1 MPTPQPFG
9 LLAQLCRAV
18 AAAAPDRAL
27 DAALVQLAE
36 LGIVPAGS
44 REERPWLELERGGK
58 NLSLVLRGP
67 LPAEELREPIAD
79 LLSLVLSRESEHEQ
93 ACRVRER
100 MEMLSA
106 ASFEGILIHIDNVL
120 IDANQRL
127 AEMLGYEHAE
137 MIGKKMLPLC
147 VAPEDQERVL
157 ERVKNR
163 IEGEYVI
170 TGVRKDGSRFRA
182 ELHGKQ
188 GRLGTRPVRVAAV
201 RDVTERERTNTLLRE
216 SETRLR
222 DLLEAAFDATVLS
235 RDGVIV
241 DVGGRFNE
249 IFGYA
254 REQTIGQ
261 PLANFVA
268 PAARPI
274 VAQMIAEQRAGAY
287 EAAAL
292 SVTGE
297 IIPVEIVG
305 VMSTFDGEP
314 VRVAALRDLREQRRR
329 EDERRK
335 LEQQVERSQ
344 RLESLG
350 VLAGGIAHD
359 FNNLLVGVLGN
370 AELLL
375 ERLRDPLDRQAAQG
389 IKSASERAAS
399 LTAQMLAYAGQRDLG
414 RREPTDLSLLFREL
428 GALLAATLS
437 KKAELRLS
445 IESGSVVLGD
455 RATLTQVLMN
465 LLTNASDALGDATGV
480 IEVRTRRVT
489 EPDSSFRHALGNVV
503 HPGDWVLITVRDT
516 GEGMD
521 EATVARIF
529 EPFFSTKAKGHG
541 LGLAACLGIV
551 SAHGGAIRVETKPGE
566 GSTFSLLLPASEASS
581 TTARERLTRSAEQP
595 CRVLVVDDEPF
606 VRTHLRRALM
616 RHGYSVSE
624 ASDGASGLTLLQ
636 SAEVD
641 VLVLDMTMPDMDG
654 AEVVRRIR
662 ARGSTVPIVLASGYL
677 EPTVERGLDRS
688 LVQGFLL
695 KPFGIADLIDA
706 IERARRAR

>member
-1 MPTPQPFG
+1 MPTSQPFG
-9 LLAQLCRAV
+9 LLAELCRAV
-18 AAAAPDRAL
+18 AGAPPERAL
-27 DAALVQLAE
+27 DAALVRLAE
-36 LGIVPAGS
+36 HGVVRAGS
-44 REERPWLELERGGK
+44 GEEHPWLELECGGRT
-58 NLSLVLRGP
+58 LSLALRGP
-67 LPAEELREPIAD
+67 APADELRQPISD
-79 LLSLVLSRESEHEQ
+79 LLNVALSRESEHEQ
-93 ACRVRER
+93 AFRVRER
-100 MEMLSA
+100 MDMLSA

-137 MIGKKMLPLC
+137 MIGKQMIPLC

-157 ERVKNR
+157 ERVKKR

-182 ELHGKQ
+182 ELHSKQ

-201 RDVTERERTNTLLRE
+201 RDVTERERTNNLLRE

-222 DLLEAAFDATVLS
+222 DLLETAFDVIVLS
-235 RDGVIV
+235 RNGIIV
-241 DVGGRFNE
+241 DVGGRFYE
-249 IFGYA
+249 ILGCT
-254 REQTIGQ
+254 REQAIGR
-261 PLANFVA
+261 PLSDFVA
-268 PAARPI
+268 PGARPL
-274 VAQMIAEQRAGAY
+274 VARMVSEQRAGAY
-287 EAAAL
+287 QAHAL
-292 SVTGE
+292 SVKGE
-297 IIPVEIVG
+297 SIPVEIVG

-314 VRVAALRDLREQRRR
+314 VRVAALRDLREEQQR
-329 EDERRK
+329 ENERRK

-375 ERLRDPLDRQAAQG
+375 ERLSDPLDRKAAQG
-389 IKSASERAAS
+389 IKSAGERAAS

-414 RREPTDLSLLFREL
+414 RREPTDLSQLFREL
-428 GALLAATLS
+428 AELLGATLS

-455 RATLTQVLMN
+455 RVTLMQVFMN
-465 LLTNASDALGDATGV
+465 LLTNASDSLGDATGS
-480 IEVRTRRVT
+480 IEVRTARVT
-489 EPDSSFRHALGNVV
+489 EPDESFRDALGNLV
-503 HPGDWVLITVRDT
+503 PKGDWVLIQVRDT
-516 GEGMD
+516 GAGMD
-521 EATVARIF
+521 EATLARIF

-551 SAHGGAIRVETKPGE
+551 SAHGGAIRVASKPGL
-566 GSTFSLLLPASEASS
+566 GSTFSLLLPASEAAHDP
-581 TTARERLTRSAEQP
+581 ARERLTRSEGKP

-606 VRTHLRRALM
+606 VRTHLRRALE

-624 ASDGASGLTLLQ
+624 ASDGSNGLDMLQ
-636 SAEVD
+636 RTEVD

-662 ARGSTVPIVLASGYL
+662 ANGSEVPIVLASGYL

-706 IERARRAR
+706 IERALRAP